1 MTSLNSLWT
10 LFIAILA
17 ILNCF
22 TIFEQKRVEKQF
34 SSRTGPH
41 SCPRLLL
48 YKSRLLQEVT
58 GKVYA
63 RAVTWVERP
72 VPRGCSLG
80 CSPCF
85 SWVPVAVNVC
95 GRSEDFLLEGRVI
108 WFFRG
113 KWRGFSS
120 RQKTATMENW
130 LVINCQWRGDHN
142 HYRDYAWQLLCHF
155 LRLWQLFA
163 VLATSSNFWAKHRF
177 RARIKRKK
185 FNDFQWKTDT

>member
-17 ILNCF
+17 ILNFF

-41 SCPRLLL
+41 SCPQLLL

-108 WFFRG
+108 WFSEG
-113 KWRGFSS
+113 NEGGSVVAK
-120 RQKTATMENW
+120 RQRPWKIDWWLTVNDEGITITIAIMNGNYSATSCVCGN
-130 LVINCQWRGDHN
+130 
-142 HYRDYAWQLLCHF
+142 F
-155 LRLWQLFA
+155 LRF
-163 VLATSSNFWAKHRF
+163 
-177 RARIKRKK
+177 
-185 FNDFQWKTDT
+185 

>member
-17 ILNCF
+17 ILNFF

-34 SSRTGPH
+34 SSRTDPH

-80 CSPCF
+80 CSLGCSPCF
-85 SWVPVAVNVC
+85 SWVPVAVNVWWLTSNDEGITITIAIMHGNYSATSCVC
-95 GRSEDFLLEGRVI
+95 GNFLR
-108 WFFRG
+108 F
-113 KWRGFSS
+113 
-120 RQKTATMENW
+120 
-130 LVINCQWRGDHN
+130 
-142 HYRDYAWQLLCHF
+142 WQLRAIFERNIGLEQVSSVKNSMIFNEKLTHNLSVDNV
-155 LRLWQLFA
+155 LRAFCDLYII
-163 VLATSSNFWAKHRF
+163 SY
-177 RARIKRKK
+177 RIIA
-185 FNDFQWKTDT
+185 